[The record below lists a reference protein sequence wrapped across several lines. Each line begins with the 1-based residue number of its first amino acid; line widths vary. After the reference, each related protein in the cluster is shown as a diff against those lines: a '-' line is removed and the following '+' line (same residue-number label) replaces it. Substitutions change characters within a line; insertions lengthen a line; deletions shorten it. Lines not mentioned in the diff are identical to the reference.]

1 MWFKKHWSSLLLLA
15 ILLAGLG
22 LLGYPTFADWW
33 NSFHQSRAIA
43 GYAEKVSQIDDADY
57 EKLLDEARAYNKEL
71 LERGDGRFN
80 MTDEEREKYNSL
92 LNIDGSGIMGYV
104 EIPKINVSLPIYHGT
119 DEAVLQIAVGH
130 IEGSSLP
137 VGGEGTH
144 CVISGHRG
152 LPSAKLFTDLDQL
165 QEGDIAQITVLDETL
180 TYEIDQIRIV
190 LPNELEE
197 LAIDPK
203 KDLLTMV
210 TCTPYGINSHRM
222 LVRGHRIDNP
232 DAGEVRVTSDASQ
245 IEPLHVLPAVVG
257 VIAVILLIW
266 MLISSHRKTQNIRA
280 YRVLTLERHEK
291 EKAFDME
298 YYYTRHPD
306 RRPKDEAGS
315 NGRDAAGAGKKASSG
330 GNKKTSR
337 GKARKQ

>member
-1 MWFKKHWSSLLLLA
+1 MWLKKHWSTVLLLI
-15 ILLAGLG
+15 ILLIGVGLI
-22 LLGYPTFADWW
+22 GYPTFADWW

-43 GYAEKVSQIDDADY
+43 RYSEQVSQIADKDY
-57 EKLLDEARAYNKEL
+57 EKMLKDARAYNETL
-71 LERGDGRFN
+71 LKKGDGRFN
-80 MTDEEREKYNSL
+80 MTDEEKELYDSL
-92 LNIDGSGIMGYV
+92 LDVTGTGIMGYV
-104 EIPKINVSLPIYHGT
+104 EIPKINVSLSLYHGT
-119 DEAVLQIAVGH
+119 EESVLQIAIGH

-197 LAIDPK
+197 LAIDPS

-222 LVRGHRIDNP
+222 LVRAHRIDNP
-232 DAGEVRVTSDASQ
+232 DAGEVRVTSDATQ
-245 IEPLHVLPAVVG
+245 IEPLHVLPVVIG
-257 VIAVILLIW
+257 VIAVLLMIS
-266 MLISSHRKTQNIRA
+266 MMVSSHRRSQNIKA
-280 YRVLTLERHEK
+280 YRNLTMERHER
-291 EKAFDME
+291 EKDFSME

-306 RRPKDEAGS
+306 RRPKDDKDQSGNAKEQRGS
-315 NGRDAAGAGKKASSG
+315 SKNRKSAKSRPKGAKK
-330 GNKKTSR
+330 K
-337 GKARKQ
+337 

>member
-1 MWFKKHWSSLLLLA
+1 M
-15 ILLAGLG
+15 IMLAGLG

-43 GYAEKVSQIDDADY
+43 GYSEKVSQIDDVDY
-57 EKLLDEARAYNKEL
+57 EKMLEDARAYNETL
-71 LERGDGRFN
+71 LDKGDGRFN
-80 MTDEEREKYNSL
+80 MTDEERETYNSL
-92 LNIDGSGIMGYV
+92 LDVDGSGIMGYV

-119 DEAVLQIAVGH
+119 DEAILQVAVGH

-137 VGGEGTH
+137 VGGKGTH

-165 QEGDIAQITVLDETL
+165 QEGDIAQITILDETL
-180 TYEIDQIRIV
+180 TYEVDQIRIV

-197 LAIDPK
+197 LAIDPD

-222 LVRGHRIDNP
+222 LVRAHRIENP
-232 DAGEVRVTSDASQ
+232 EAGEVRVTSDASQ
-245 IEPLHVLPAVVG
+245 IEPLHVLPVIIGVLAVF
-257 VIAVILLIW
+257 LLIW
-266 MLISSHRKTQNIRA
+266 LLVSSHRQSVNMRI
-280 YRVLTLERHEK
+280 YRKATLERHEK

-306 RRPKDEAGS
+306 RRPKE
-315 NGRDAAGAGKKASSG
+315 DAAGTALADGRAKGSSSGAGSEAAARKTGSSAGKQQRR
-330 GNKKTSR
+330 KKNR
-337 GKARKQ
+337 R